1 MSELLIPAVAIGAV
15 LLAWLVWRGW
25 RNSRGSQLRRIAR
38 TLGLER
44 APERAAIEGAEPL
57 RRPPLQAEHAHATS
71 AWRGE
76 LLGAELWAIELQRG
90 HAAPDPVVLL
100 RCATDPLPAFELLP
114 HGSAAGEPGV
124 RFAESRRFAELFA
137 LRGADE
143 EAIRRVFRDEVLG
156 FFERAENLSW
166 VLIATGDWLAIAVAP
181 LGERRHKLDPKHFA
195 GFVEDAKVLYRVLRG
210 APPRPRV
217 GRGSHETRV
226 ASPPQAG

>member
-1 MSELLIPAVAIGAV
+1 MSDLAIPAATLGAI

-25 RNSRGSQLRRIAR
+25 RTSRGAQLRRIAR

-44 APERAAIEGAEPL
+44 ATDRSAIEAAPPL
-57 RRPPLQAEHAHATS
+57 RRPPLHGEPAHATS

-100 RCATDPLPAFELLP
+100 RCTADPLPAFELLP
-114 HGSAAGEPGV
+114 QGSAAGEAGL
-124 RFAESRRFAELFA
+124 RFGEARRFGELFT

-143 EAIRRVFRDEVLG
+143 TALRRLFRDEVLG

-166 VLIATGDWLAIAVAP
+166 VLIATEDWLAIAVAP
-181 LGERRHKLDPKHFA
+181 LGERKHKLDPKHFA

-217 GRGSHETRV
+217 GRARHEDPI
-226 ASPPQAG
+226 ASRPQTG